1 MVVQSELFK
10 TDRTL
15 YRYGLEEVPADI
27 SKRELLAYFS
37 LNKEQVLFIKTKFR
51 LNPYRIALGIQL
63 GAHRFIGRPQF
74 QPENVPLVV
83 IKFVGRALKI
93 RGDFIPLKY
102 SDSIRIRQ
110 VHAQIVR
117 KFLGLSL
124 FPTSEHQ
131 NLIDYLI
138 QTMPDPGH
146 FPDWI
151 KKTEDHLRKRKFV
164 LPSIKVLRR
173 LILSARNQSLN
184 EAVNSINSIL
194 GEKRIEALEGLL
206 LSGEDNYTKWFELT
220 NRQVYS
226 STPAKVTSILG
237 RIKTIRQLSLNTI
250 NFDVVSNKYLQHFAQ
265 RGMHLSAKQL
275 RDQSSLHRYAI
286 MAATLKELESEL
298 TDITIQMNDE
308 ILSGVFQ
315 RGKWRSENHFRKN
328 KKIIRKIIS
337 AFKLLSDTILDQNT
351 DALQKIEYIE
361 KELPPDTLQNLR
373 NDSDCLDVPRG
384 TEDIYFA
391 SEGYQTIQKY
401 LPDLLETI
409 RIISPSKRD
418 PALEAAKYY
427 LKRKQ
432 EGKAGIGADAPTDFV
447 QEKKWK
453 HVVLSNNSKPKTK
466 PWILCL
472 ADGLRKSF
480 RQGSL
485 EIEGAR
491 QYRSLNSDLISWE
504 EFKNTTIKEDES
516 LPFTATPEK
525 VIIPLFRTI
534 QELSGQYRRW
544 LAEQTATI
552 DENHR
557 IHLKKLDKIEEPES
571 ATKLR
576 PLLYKKMPSRS
587 LPEIFVEADRLTGF
601 SSYLTRL
608 SSGQPIQK
616 GEKTRGRALYAVL
629 QALTCDIPLSKM
641 AICSGIPLEILRSI
655 HEDIIRPQTL
665 KAGMIT
671 LVDFYSRL
679 PLAQVWGSGKT
690 SSSDGQ
696 GFPAEG
702 HPLGAS
708 FNKKRFQSRRMGFI
722 IYTHIADN
730 NAPFYV
736 QIIPGGARE
745 AIHVPDG
752 LLYHGTSL
760 MPREHYTDS
769 HGFTEVVFAVL
780 YLLGFRLAPR
790 IANIPDKTLWYGKN
804 YEVEYP
810 ELFDGSIPLNSIAS
824 QWEAMRRFMLT
835 IHTGEIRASQL
846 IRKISAFSR
855 KHPLLKAFRNLGRL
869 LITRHI
875 LEVAGDPDFRRR
887 IFQGLNKGESK
898 NSLSVDLRYV
908 KKGAI
913 REKDPEM
920 QLCVAS
926 ALNLTTLC
934 IAICNTVDMQNAI
947 RALKREGYN
956 VNPEDLRFFSPY
968 AHGHHNIYGRF
979 YFHGVPGTHLDL
991 IEKAFEP
998 L

>member
-1 MVVQSELFK
+1 VLTQ
-10 TDRTL
+10 THTQDRVP
-15 YRYGLEEVPADI
+15 YRYGVDEIPADI
-27 SKRELLAYFS
+27 SKQELLFYFS
-37 LNKEQVLFIKTKFR
+37 FNQKEREFIHVNSRLFQSR
-51 LNPYRIALGIQL
+51 VALGIQL
-63 GAHRFIGRPQF
+63 GAYKFIGRPQ
-74 QPENVPLVV
+74 QKPEITPSSV
-83 IKFVGRALKI
+83 IRFVAQALKLH
-93 RGDFIPLKY
+93 GDFVPLKY
-102 SDSIRIRQ
+102 SERTKTRLNHDQLAREY
-110 VHAQIVR
+110 
-117 KFLGLSL
+117 LGLCYFLSKH
-124 FPTSEHQ
+124 HQ
-131 NLIDYLI
+131 NLIKHLI
-138 QTMPDPGH
+138 QISPDPGH
-146 FPDWI
+146 FPEWI
-151 KKTEDHLRKRKFV
+151 KVTEDFLRERKFV

-184 EAVNSINSIL
+184 EAVNSINSML
-194 GEKRIEALEGLL
+194 GEKRTEALEGLL

-226 STPAKVTSILG
+226 STPTKVTSILG

-250 NFDVVSNKYLQHFAQ
+250 NFDVVSNKYLQYFAQ

-275 RDQSSLHRYAI
+275 RDQSPLHRYAI

-298 TDITIQMNDE
+298 TDIAIQMNDE
-308 ILSGVFQ
+308 ILSGVFL

-328 KKIIRKIIS
+328 KKIIRKVIS

-373 NDSDCLDVPRG
+373 KDSDCLDVPRG

-418 PALEAAKYY
+418 PSLEAAKYY

-504 EFKNTTIKEDES
+504 EFKNTTIQKDES

-552 DENHR
+552 DKNHR

-616 GEKTRGRALYAVL
+616 GEKTWGRALYAVL
-629 QALTCDIPLSKM
+629 QALTCNIPLSKM

-655 HEDIIRPQTL
+655 HEDIIRSQTL

-696 GFPAEG
+696 GFLAAG
-702 HPLGAS
+702 RPLGAS
-708 FNKKRFQSRRMGFI
+708 FNRKRFQSGRMGFI
-722 IYTHIADN
+722 IYTHQADN

-745 AIHVPDG
+745 AIYVPDG

-835 IHTGEIRASQL
+835 IHTGKERASQL

-855 KHPLLKAFRNLGRL
+855 KHPLFKAFRNLGRL
-869 LITRHI
+869 LIIRHTYTENVHCKSSI
-875 LEVAGDPDFRRR
+875 LSPIFSLALYRASISSLHSPLCHDHPVAM
-887 IFQGLNKGESK
+887 ESICVSAYASSPK
-898 NSLSVDLRYV
+898 SLSICIYP
-908 KKGAI
+908 KSSA
-913 REKDPEM
+913 
-920 QLCVAS
+920 AS
-926 ALNLTTLC
+926 LNALNL
-934 IAICNTVDMQNAI
+934 IVAIGPSKPT
-947 RALKREGYN
+947 R
-956 VNPEDLRFFSPY
+956 ST
-968 AHGHHNIYGRF
+968 
-979 YFHGVPGTHLDL
+979 VPG
-991 IEKAFEP
+991 
-998 L
+998 